1 MTRDEHRLLRHLA
14 IAVLIKLIVLT
25 TLWWIYVRDARV
37 SVTAEDVA
45 VQVGDSIYSEG
56 VSK

>member
-1 MTRDEHRLLRHLA
+1 MTRDEQRLLRHLA

-25 TLWWIYVRDARV
+25 ALWWAYVRNAGV

-45 VQVGDSIYSEG
+45 VQVGMSIPSQG